1 MKKST
6 WLIIAAVVVAA
17 MWLIG
22 RYNGM
27 VTADETVN
35 NKWADVET
43 QYQRRMDLIGNLVET
58 CKGYADYEKEVFTSV
73 IEARSKATSI
83 NLTVDDLTEENMKK
97 LQEAQAQLSGALS
110 RLMAV
115 AEQYPELKGNEQFM
129 NLQAQLEGTEN
140 RIAVARKEFNA
151 TVKDYNLKVR
161 TFPGN
166 LIAGFFGF
174 QQRAAFS
181 AEEGAEKA
189 VKVQF

>member
-6 WLIIAAVVVAA
+6 WLIIAAVAVAA

-58 CKGYADYEKEVFTSV
+58 CKGYADYEKDVFTSV

-151 TVKDYNLKVR
+151 VVKDYNLEVR